1 MPTRKQR
8 RRRDKDFRHDVRV
21 YEVDEEGNEIPIAEL
36 RARDEA
42 SDPPAKGRFQRG
54 SSAGSLKGS
63 GSKGSGSK
71 GSASKGSASR
81 GGRAKGSG
89 SKGRVVREPPQPSWR
104 RAVRRGGVM
113 GAAML
118 LAFLFL
124 FKSSPIGL
132 RVVWGLFYA
141 VAFIP
146 LTYWIDRTA
155 YRSYLRRTAKK
166 S

>member
-36 RARDEA
+36 RAREEA

-71 GSASKGSASR
+71 GSGSKGSGSR

>member
-21 YEVDEEGNEIPIAEL
+21 YEVDEDGNEIPIAEL

-71 GSASKGSASR
+71 GSASKGSGSR